1 MYGAILGDIV
11 GKPYE
16 HHFKMK
22 NKVFPLFVPA
32 SRFSDD
38 SVMTIAIADG
48 LLRVPKD
55 ASLDEIRSSV
65 VHSMQ
70 YWGQK
75 YPHAGYG
82 GRFRYW
88 LYEEDPHPYR
98 SFGNGSAMRVSPVG
112 WLYDTIERTRAV
124 AAATADVTHNHPE
137 GIKGAEAAASVVFM
151 ARHHA
156 SKEEIKA
163 YVEQNFGYDLNR
175 TVAEIRPVYQS
186 DSSCQGTVPEAII
199 AFLEGI
205 TFEDVLRTA
214 VSLGGDC
221 DTLTSIASAMAE
233 AYYGVP
239 TQLKEEV
246 RRRIQPDM
254 LEVVDR
260 FDRKLGRSTLQQAED
275 HASFPES
282 SSDFLN

>member
-16 HHFKMK
+16 HNFKMK

-32 SRFSDD
+32 SHFSDD

-48 LLRVPKD
+48 LLHVAKE
-55 ASLDEIRSSV
+55 ASLDEIRSAV
-65 VHSMQ
+65 IRSMQ
-70 YWGQK
+70 YWGRK
-75 YPHAGYG
+75 YPRAGYG

-88 LYEEDPHPYR
+88 LYEEDPQPYR

-137 GIKGAEAAASVVFM
+137 GIKGAEAAASVIFL
-151 ARHHA
+151 ARHHT

-163 YVEQNFGYDLNR
+163 YVEQNFGYDLSR
-175 TVAEIRPVYQS
+175 TVAEIRPTYQF

-199 AFLEGI
+199 AFLEGT

-233 AYYGVP
+233 AYYGMP
-239 TQLKEEV
+239 DNLRAEV
-246 RRRIQPDM
+246 RNRIQPDM
-254 LEVVDR
+254 LAVVDQ
-260 FDRKLGRSTLQQAED
+260 FDQHLGRAAGGSGLTAE
-275 HASFPES
+275 AG
-282 SSDFLN
+282 SDYLS

>member
-48 LLRVPKD
+48 LLQVSKD
-55 ASLDEIRSSV
+55 ASLDEIRSAV
-65 VHSMQ
+65 IHSMQ

-75 YPHAGYG
+75 YPRAGYG
-82 GRFRYW
+82 GRFIYW
-88 LYEEDPHPYR
+88 LYAENPQPYG
-98 SFGNGSAMRVSPVG
+98 SFGNGSAMRVFPVG
-112 WLYDTIERTRAV
+112 WMYDTIERTRAV

-137 GIKGAEAAASVVFM
+137 GIKGAEAAASVIFM

-175 TVAEIRPVYQS
+175 TAAEIRPTYQF

-199 AFLEGI
+199 AFLEG
-205 TFEDVLRTA
+205 TSFEDVLRTA

-221 DTLTSIASAMAE
+221 DTLTSIATAMAE

-239 TQLKEEV
+239 DNLRAEV
-246 RRRIQPDM
+246 RNRIQPDM
-254 LEVVDR
+254 LAVVDR
-260 FDRKLGRSTLQQAED
+260 FDQHLGRTAG
-275 HASFPES
+275 
-282 SSDFLN
+282 

>member
-48 LLRVPKD
+48 LLQVSKD
-55 ASLDEIRSSV
+55 ASLDEIRSAV
-65 VHSMQ
+65 TRSMQ
-70 YWGQK
+70 CWGQK
-75 YPHAGYG
+75 YPRAGYG
-82 GRFRYW
+82 GRFIYW
-88 LYEEDPHPYR
+88 LYAENPQPYG

-112 WLYDTIERTRAV
+112 WMYDTIERTRAV

-137 GIKGAEAAASVVFM
+137 GIKGAEAAASVIFM

-175 TVAEIRPVYQS
+175 TAAEIRPTYQF

-199 AFLEGI
+199 AFLEG
-205 TFEDVLRTA
+205 TSFEDVLRTA

-221 DTLTSIASAMAE
+221 DTLTSIATAMAE

-239 TQLKEEV
+239 DNLRTEV
-246 RRRIQPDM
+246 RNRIQPDM
-254 LEVVDR
+254 LAVVDR
-260 FDRKLGRSTLQQAED
+260 FDQHLGRTAG
-275 HASFPES
+275 
-282 SSDFLN
+282 

>member
-48 LLRVPKD
+48 LLQVSKD
-55 ASLDEIRSSV
+55 ASLDEIRSAV
-65 VHSMQ
+65 IRSMQ
-70 YWGQK
+70 CWGQK
-75 YPHAGYG
+75 YPRAGYG
-82 GRFRYW
+82 GRFIYW
-88 LYEEDPHPYR
+88 LYAENPQPYG

-137 GIKGAEAAASVVFM
+137 GIKGAEAAASVIFM

-175 TVAEIRPVYQS
+175 TAAEIRPTYQF

-199 AFLEGI
+199 AFLEG
-205 TFEDVLRTA
+205 TSFEDVLRTA

-221 DTLTSIASAMAE
+221 DTLTSIATAMAE

-239 TQLKEEV
+239 DNLRAEV
-246 RRRIQPDM
+246 RNQIQPDM
-254 LEVVDR
+254 LAVVDR
-260 FDRKLGRSTLQQAED
+260 FDQHLGRTAG
-275 HASFPES
+275 
-282 SSDFLN
+282 